1 MTWGIFICGEL
12 YMKTDREHLLELR
25 KELNELTQLVII
37 MGIKSQSYIQ
47 WKGLSRLLTRLGMV
61 LIKVNR
67 INFPKIKS

>member
-37 MGIKSQSYIQ
+37 MGIKITELYSMERAKQIINTARDGFN
-47 WKGLSRLLTRLGMV
+47 KGESN
-61 LIKVNR
+61 K
-67 INFPKIKS
+67 FSED

>member
-37 MGIKSQSYIQ
+37 MGIK
-47 WKGLSRLLTRLGMV
+47 
-61 LIKVNR
+61 
-67 INFPKIKS
+67 KI